1 MHCKCLLLTQSGH
14 RLGLGPNSGANSK
27 VGFGFRWEFMDT
39 HAISHAPDF
48 SIATVPPTAR
58 QRQLSLIVAA
68 IVLAATGVITAFGAM
83 QLQQID
89 GFIPAIEFVIFV
101 SDLFTA
107 ALLSSQARIIGSYR
121 LLVLASGYLFSAL
134 MVVSHALTFPGAFA
148 PSGLLGAGL
157 QTTAWLFIF
166 WHLGFPASVIG
177 YACLKDEKRALPPST
192 IYWSAA
198 LVVLLALLL
207 TWIVT
212 VHHDILPPLF
222 VDRRTL
228 TSLGNHVTGIDFLT
242 SVLALAL
249 LWRRQKSVLDLW
261 LTVAVVALVAE
272 LWVTTF
278 VIGSRYSLGF
288 YASRLLSVTVSV
300 VVLIALLTEAAVLYA
315 RLSDAIALLQ
325 RERNNRLINI
335 KAATSSIVH
344 EIRQPLTAI
353 AASASAARRWLEK
366 VPPDAGEAK
375 PLIENI
381 ERAGIRASEVLAN
394 VPRLFQDDDREEQP
408 VDVNNLAVETLK
420 ILRGE
425 LNDHAVKTNIELAS
439 ELPFVMGHSVQLREV
454 IVNLVR
460 NAIDAMDS
468 NDVDHRTLKVRTKPN
483 GAKAII
489 MEVENS
495 GPGIEAER
503 LGGIFEPFVT
513 TKPHGTGLGLA
524 ICSRI
529 VERHGGRLTASSDGK
544 NGALFQIVLP
554 VEPMYKAAGPTE

>member
-1 MHCKCLLLTQSGH
+1 
-14 RLGLGPNSGANSK
+14 
-27 VGFGFRWEFMDT
+27 MDT
-39 HAISHAPDF
+39 HTISHAPDF

-68 IVLAATGVITAFGAM
+68 IVLAATGVITAFGAT

-89 GFIPAIEFVIFV
+89 GFIPATEFVIFV

-107 ALLSSQARIIGSYR
+107 ALLSSHARIIGSHR

-134 MVVSHALTFPGAFA
+134 IVVSHALTFPGAFA

-177 YACLKDEKRALPPST
+177 YACLKDEKRTLPRST

-278 VIGSRYSLGF
+278 VIGTRYSLGF

-300 VVLIALLTEAAVLYA
+300 VVLIVLLTESTVLYA
-315 RLSDAIALLQ
+315 RLSNAIALLQ

-344 EIRQPLTAI
+344 EVRQPLAAI
-353 AASASAARRWLEK
+353 TASASAARKWLEK
-366 VPPDAGEAK
+366 VPPDVGEIK
-375 PLIENI
+375 PLLENI
-381 ERAGIRASEVLAN
+381 ERAGFRATEVLTN
-394 VPRLFQDDDREEQP
+394 VPTLFQDADHEQQP
-408 VDVNNLAVETLK
+408 VDVNNLALETLK

-439 ELPFVMGHSVQLREV
+439 ELPLVMGHRVQLREV
-454 IVNLVR
+454 ILNLVR

-468 NDVDHRTLKVRTKPN
+468 NNVDRRTLIVRTKPN

-489 MEVENS
+489 MEVEDS

-503 LGGIFEPFVT
+503 LGDIFEAFVT

-529 VERHGGRLTASSDGK
+529 IERHGGRLTASSDGK

-554 VEPMYKAAGPTE
+554 VEPMYKAAGPAE

>member
-1 MHCKCLLLTQSGH
+1 
-14 RLGLGPNSGANSK
+14 
-27 VGFGFRWEFMDT
+27 MDT
-39 HAISHAPDF
+39 HTISHAPDF

-58 QRQLSLIVAA
+58 QRHLSLIVAA
-68 IVLAATGVITAFGAM
+68 IVLAATGVITAFGAT

-89 GFIPAIEFVIFV
+89 GFIPAINFVIFV

-107 ALLSSQARIIGSYR
+107 ALLSSHARIIGSHR

-134 MVVSHALTFPGAFA
+134 IVVSHALTFPGAFA
-148 PSGLLGAGL
+148 PSGLLGGGL

-177 YACLKDEKRALPPST
+177 YACLKDEKRTLPRST

-228 TSLGNHVTGIDFLT
+228 TSLGNQVTGIDFLT

-278 VIGSRYSLGF
+278 VIGTRYSLGF

-300 VVLIALLTEAAVLYA
+300 VVLIVLLTESTVLYA
-315 RLSDAIALLQ
+315 RLSNAIALLQ

-344 EIRQPLTAI
+344 EVRQPLASMTTA
-353 AASASAARRWLEK
+353 ATAARKWLEK
-366 VPPDAGEAK
+366 VPPDLREVKSLFGI
-375 PLIENI
+375 IENSGF
-381 ERAGIRASEVLAN
+381 RATEILSH
-394 VPRLFQDDDREEQP
+394 VPKLFEDADREQEP
-408 VDVNNLAVETLK
+408 IDMNNLALETLK
-420 ILRGE
+420 ILSGE
-425 LNDHAVKTNIELAS
+425 LNDHAVKTNLELTS
-439 ELPFVMGHSVQLREV
+439 ELPAIMGHRVQLQEV
-454 IVNLVR
+454 IQNLVR
-460 NAIDAMDS
+460 NAIDAMDTTHADRRS
-468 NDVDHRTLKVRTKPN
+468 LTVRTRPD
-483 GAKAII
+483 GGKAIV
-489 MEVENS
+489 MEVEDFGSRHRNPTIS
-495 GPGIEAER
+495 SHIRAVRHDKAQGHGIR
-503 LGGIFEPFVT
+503 IGYMQQNYRTSWRT
-513 TKPHGTGLGLA
+513 T
-524 ICSRI
+524 
-529 VERHGGRLTASSDGK
+529 
-544 NGALFQIVLP
+544 
-554 VEPMYKAAGPTE
+554 

>member
-1 MHCKCLLLTQSGH
+1 
-14 RLGLGPNSGANSK
+14 
-27 VGFGFRWEFMDT
+27 MDT
-39 HAISHAPDF
+39 PAISHAPDF

-89 GFIPAIEFVIFV
+89 GFIPAINFVIFV

-107 ALLSSQARIIGSYR
+107 ALLLNQAGIIGSYR

-157 QTTAWLFIF
+157 QTTPWLFIF

-177 YACLKDEKRALPPST
+177 YACLKDEKRAFPPST

-228 TSLGNHVTGIDFLT
+228 TSLGNRVTGIDFLT

-288 YASRLLSVTVSV
+288 YANRLLSVTVSV

-325 RERNNRLINI
+325 RERNNKLINI

-353 AASASAARRWLEK
+353 VASASAARRWLEK

-375 PLIENI
+375 SLIENI

-394 VPRLFQDDDREEQP
+394 VPNLFQDDDHEQQP

-439 ELPFVMGHSVQLREV
+439 ELPFVMGYSVQLREV

-483 GAKAII
+483 GAKTII
-489 MEVENS
+489 LEVKDS
-495 GPGIEAER
+495 GLGIEAER

-513 TKPHGTGLGLA
+513 TKPHGMGLGLA
-524 ICSRI
+524 LCSRI
-529 VERHGGRLTASSDGK
+529 IERHGGRLTASSDGK

-554 VEPMYKAAGPTE
+554 VAPMDKAAG

>member
-1 MHCKCLLLTQSGH
+1 
-14 RLGLGPNSGANSK
+14 
-27 VGFGFRWEFMDT
+27 MDT
-39 HAISHAPDF
+39 HTISHAPDF

-58 QRQLSLIVAA
+58 QRQLSAIVVA
-68 IVLAATGVITAFGAM
+68 IVLAATGVITAFGAT

-89 GFIPAIEFVIFV
+89 GFIPAINFVIFV

-107 ALLSSQARIIGSYR
+107 ALLLSQASIIGSHR

-148 PSGLLGAGL
+148 PSGLLGGGL
-157 QTTAWLFIF
+157 QTTPWLFIF

-177 YACLKDEKRALPPST
+177 YACLKDEKRTIRPST

-198 LVVLLALLL
+198 LVVLFALLL

-288 YASRLLSVTVSV
+288 YASRLLSVTVSI
-300 VVLIALLTEAAVLYA
+300 VVLIVLLTESTVLYA
-315 RLSDAIALLQ
+315 RLSNAIALLQ

-344 EIRQPLTAI
+344 EVRQPLASMTTA
-353 AASASAARRWLEK
+353 ATAARKWLEK
-366 VPPDAGEAK
+366 VPPDLGEVK
-375 PLIENI
+375 SLFSIIEGSGFHAN
-381 ERAGIRASEVLAN
+381 EVLSH
-394 VPRLFQDDDREEQP
+394 VPKLFEDADREQEP
-408 VDVNNLAVETLK
+408 IDMNNLALETLK
-420 ILRGE
+420 ILSGE
-425 LNDHAVKTNIELAS
+425 LNDHAVKTSLELAS
-439 ELPFVMGHSVQLREV
+439 ELPAIMGQRVQLQEV
-454 IVNLVR
+454 IQNLIR
-460 NAIDAMDS
+460 NAIDAMDTTH
-468 NDVDHRTLKVRTKPN
+468 VDRRSLTVRTRLD
-483 GAKAII
+483 GGKAII
-489 MEVENS
+489 MEVEDS
-495 GPGIEAER
+495 GPGIETRR
-503 LGGIFEPFVT
+503 LAAIFEPFVT
-513 TKPHGTGLGLA
+513 TKPKGTGLGLA
-524 ICSRI
+524 ICNRI
-529 VERHGGRLTASSDGK
+529 IEHHGGQLKASPDCSH
-544 NGALFQIVLP
+544 GALFQIILP
-554 VEPMYKAAGPTE
+554 IKAGSERDRPF

>member
-1 MHCKCLLLTQSGH
+1 
-14 RLGLGPNSGANSK
+14 
-27 VGFGFRWEFMDT
+27 MDT
-39 HAISHAPDF
+39 HTISHAPDF

-68 IVLAATGVITAFGAM
+68 IVLAATGVITAFGAT

-89 GFIPAIEFVIFV
+89 GFIPAINFVIFV

-107 ALLSSQARIIGSYR
+107 ALLLSQARIIGSHR
-121 LLVLASGYLFSAL
+121 LLVLASGYLFSGL
-134 MVVSHALTFPGAFA
+134 IVVSHALTFPGAFA

-157 QTTAWLFIF
+157 QTTPWLFIF

-177 YACLKDEKRALPPST
+177 YACLKDEKRSLPRST

-228 TSLGNHVTGIDFLT
+228 SSLGNYVTGIDFLT

-249 LWRRQKSVLDLW
+249 LWRRRNSVLDLW
-261 LTVAVVALVAE
+261 LTVAVVALVSE

-288 YASRLLSVTVSV
+288 YANRLLSVTVSV
-300 VVLIALLTEAAVLYA
+300 VVLIVLLTESTVLYA
-315 RLSDAIALLQ
+315 RLSNAIALLQ

-344 EIRQPLTAI
+344 EVRQPLASMTTA
-353 AASASAARRWLEK
+353 ATAARKWLEK
-366 VPPDAGEAK
+366 VPPDLGEIK
-375 PLIENI
+375 SLFGIIEDSGF
-381 ERAGIRASEVLAN
+381 RANEILSH
-394 VPRLFQDDDREEQP
+394 VPKLFEDADREQEP
-408 VDVNNLAVETLK
+408 IDMNNLALETLK
-420 ILRGE
+420 ILSDE
-425 LNDHAVKTNIELAS
+425 LNDHAIKTNLELTS
-439 ELPFVMGHSVQLREV
+439 ELPAIVGDRVQLQEV
-454 IVNLVR
+454 ILNLVR
-460 NAIDAMDS
+460 NAIDAMDTTH
-468 NDVDHRTLKVRTKPN
+468 VDRRLLTVRTRPD
-483 GAKAII
+483 GGKAIV
-489 MEVENS
+489 MEVEDS
-495 GPGIEAER
+495 GPGIENRR
-503 LGGIFEPFVT
+503 LAAIFEPFVT
-513 TKPHGTGLGLA
+513 TKPKGTGLGLP

-529 VERHGGRLTASSDGK
+529 IERHGGQLKASPDC
-544 NGALFQIVLP
+544 NHGALFRIILP
-554 VEPMYKAAGPTE
+554 TRRSE